1 MLLIHCTDI
10 DTNKKTEI
18 TRALPR
24 LSWVQEN
31 KDILAEALG
40 AERYM
45 KMMAAVQQGKG
56 QACKETVLYARN
68 ESNSDGDD
76 YDFNDHNFD
85 YGYDSD
91 PDGFASDGWSRKQGD
106 DFTACSG
113 SDCGWCGRC
122 DY

>member
-1 MLLIHCTDI
+1 MLLIHYIDI
-10 DTNKKTEI
+10 DTNKETET
-18 TRALPR
+18 TRSLPP
-24 LSWVQEN
+24 LSWVQEK

-45 KMMAAVQQGKG
+45 KMLAAVQQGRE
-56 QACKETVLYARN
+56 QACKETVFYTRN

-76 YDFNDHNFD
+76 YDYDDHD
-85 YGYDSD
+85 YHYSYDSD
-91 PDGFASDGWSRKQGD
+91 EGPGNDFA
-106 DFTACSG
+106 ACSG